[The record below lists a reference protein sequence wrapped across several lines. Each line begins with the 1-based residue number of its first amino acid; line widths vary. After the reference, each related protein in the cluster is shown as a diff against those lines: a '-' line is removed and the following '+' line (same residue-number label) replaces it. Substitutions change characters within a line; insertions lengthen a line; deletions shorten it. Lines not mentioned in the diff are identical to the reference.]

1 VKFAIRQPA
10 NFLYPSITS
19 PWEARLTPED
29 SLRFAR
35 RVDELDFDR
44 IWVSEHMIQIPE
56 LQGTM
61 GTRFYEAVS
70 AAAVLLGAT
79 QRVEL
84 LTYVAVLP
92 YHNPVNYAK
101 AIATVDFLSRGR
113 LCMGLACGYLRRE
126 FQALGVSFEARGCM
140 SDEYLTILKELWTA
154 ERPRFH
160 GQFFD
165 FEDVIFEPKPY
176 RKPHPPLFVGGDA
189 RPVQRRAANLGDGWL
204 PWLTTPEELPDCLSY
219 MREQPG
225 MQNRSGSFEV
235 LMLLADFPP
244 DDRFNLDRFHIPR
257 QRDEVMALLERVKDA
272 GATGAIV
279 HLPPGTSGLDEC
291 IEWVEW
297 FSQEIIP
304 EFQD

>member
-1 VKFAIRQPA
+1 MKFAIRQPA

-19 PWEARLTPED
+19 PWEARLTPEE

-35 RVDELDFDR
+35 KVDELDFDQL
-44 IWVSEHMIQIPE
+44 WVSEHMIQVPE
-56 LQGTM
+56 LLGSM
-61 GTRFYEAVS
+61 GPRFYEGVS

-101 AIATVDFLSRGR
+101 AIATADFLSGGR
-113 LCMGLACGYLRRE
+113 LCMGLACGYLRKE
-126 FQALGVSFEARGCM
+126 FEALGVPFEARGRM
-140 SDEYLTILKELWTA
+140 SDEYLKIMKELWTA

-160 GQFFD
+160 GEFFD
-165 FEDVIFEPKPY
+165 FEDVIFEPKPC
-176 RKPHPPLFVGGDA
+176 RKPHPPLLVGGDA

-219 MREQPG
+219 MNEQPG
-225 MQNRSGSFEV
+225 MQSRSSPFEV

-244 DDRFNLDRFHIPR
+244 DDRFNLSRFRIPR
-257 QRDEVMALLERVKDA
+257 ERDEVMALVERVKKA

-279 HLPPGTSGLDEC
+279 HLPPGTSGLDKC

-304 EFQD
+304 QFEN

>member
-19 PWEARLTPED
+19 PWEGQLTPED

-35 RVDELDFDR
+35 KVDELDFDQ
-44 IWVSEHMIQIPE
+44 IWVSEHMIQLPE
-56 LQGTM
+56 LLGSM
-61 GTRFYEAVS
+61 GPWFYEAVS

-79 QRVEL
+79 KRVEL

-101 AIATVDFLSRGR
+101 AIATVDFLSGGR
-113 LCMGLACGYLRRE
+113 ICMGLACGYLRKE
-126 FQALGVSFEARGCM
+126 FQTLGVPFEARGRM
-140 SDEYLTILKELWTA
+140 SDEYLKIMKELWTA
-154 ERPRFH
+154 ERPSFH
-160 GQFFD
+160 GEFFD
-165 FEDVIFEPKPY
+165 FEDVVFEPKPY
-176 RKPHPPLFVGGDA
+176 RKPHPPLLVGGDA
-189 RPVQRRAANLGDGWL
+189 RPVQRRAANLGDGWI

-219 MREQPG
+219 MNEQPG
-225 MQNRSGSFEV
+225 MQSRSSPFEV
-235 LMLLADFPP
+235 LMLLVDFPAE
-244 DDRFNLDRFHIPR
+244 DRFNLSRFRIPR
-257 QRDEVMALLERVKDA
+257 ERGEVMALVERVKKA

-297 FSQEIIP
+297 FSREIIP
-304 EFQD
+304 EFED